1 MNSAARNSG
10 GTPPWVLVAGG
21 FHQDGGMD
29 KANAA
34 LAAYI
39 CARGVPLHL
48 VSYRVAPDLAA
59 NPLVT
64 VHRAR
69 KAGGSFFLGGHRLDS
84 LGRAMAR
91 EVTGRFDDA
100 HVVVNGANCD
110 WPDINWVHFVH
121 HAWHPTMTDAPSR
134 DRLKNALA
142 MRNAR
147 KREARVLPRARIV
160 LANSERTR
168 RDLIALLRLAP
179 DRVRTVYL
187 GTDSGWR
194 AISCERRLKSRATLG
209 IMDDRPLIAFVGA
222 LGHDSR
228 KGFDTLWSAWQ
239 RLCARPEWDADLVV
253 AGAGRAL
260 RRWQAAVAQS
270 AFAARVRFIGH
281 TDNVTDLLAASDLLV
296 SPVRYEPYGL
306 NVQEAICCGVP
317 AIVSTCAGV
326 AERYPAALA
335 DLLLPDPE
343 DAAGLATRMRQWRAG
358 IEGWRRRLKPFTDT
372 LRAYSWDDMAE
383 RIVSLVSECRASSS
397 PGNDRLRA
405 AIRG

>member
-1 MNSAARNSG
+1 
-10 GTPPWVLVAGG
+10 
-21 FHQDGGMD
+21 MD

-34 LAAYI
+34 LAAYL

-69 KAGGSFFLGGHRLDS
+69 KTGGSFFLGGHRLDS
-84 LGRAMAR
+84 LGRAVAR
-91 EVTGRFDDA
+91 EVSGRFDNA
-100 HVVVNGANCD
+100 RVLVNGANCD

-121 HAWHPTMTDAPSR
+121 HAWRPAMTDVPSR
-134 DRLKNALA
+134 DRIKNALA
-142 MRNAR
+142 MRVAR
-147 KREARVLPRARIV
+147 NREARVLPRARIV

-168 RDLIALLRLAP
+168 HDLIALLQLAP
-179 DRVRTVYL
+179 DRVRTLYL

-194 AISCERRLKSRATLG
+194 AITPERRLKARASLG
-209 IMDDRPLIAFVGA
+209 ITDERPLIAFIGA
-222 LGHDSR
+222 FGYDSR

-239 RLCARPEWDADLVV
+239 RLCARPDWEAELIV

-260 RRWQAAVAQS
+260 GRWKAAVANS
-270 AFAARVRFIGH
+270 AFAARVRFVGH
-281 TDNVTDLLAASDLLV
+281 SDNVTDLLAANDLLV
-296 SPVRYEPYGL
+296 SPVRYEAYGL

-317 AIVSTCAGV
+317 AIVSACAGV

-335 DLLLPDPE
+335 ALLLPDPE
-343 DAAGLATRMRQWRAG
+343 DVAGLVSRMLQWRAD

-383 RIVSLVSECRASSS
+383 RIVALASECRGSSS
-397 PGNDRLRA
+397 LGADQLRA